1 VRGPLEQAMKEATDY
16 ANKIAQEEN
25 DAALEQVK
33 KSGKSQ
39 VIVLTPQERLGLKKA
54 MLKTHKEME
63 SRIGK
68 EMIDAVYK
76 ETGFD
81 PAKL

>member
-1 VRGPLEQAMKEATDY
+1 MNLVASATAY

-39 VIVLTPQERLGLKKA
+39 VVVLTPQERLGLKKA
-54 MLKTHKEME
+54 MLKVHKEME

-68 EMIDAVYK
+68 DVIDAVYK

>member
-1 VRGPLEQAMKEATDY
+1 M
-16 ANKIAQEEN
+16 
-25 DAALEQVK
+25 
-33 KSGKSQ
+33 
-39 VIVLTPQERLGLKKA
+39 LTPQERLGLKKA
-54 MLKTHKEME
+54 MLKVHKEME

-81 PAKL
+81 PNKL

>member
-1 VRGPLEQAMKEATDY
+1 
-16 ANKIAQEEN
+16 
-25 DAALEQVK
+25 
-33 KSGKSQ
+33 
-39 VIVLTPQERLGLKKA
+39 
-54 MLKTHKEME
+54 MLKVHKEME

-81 PAKL
+81 PGKL

>member
-1 VRGPLEQAMKEATDY
+1 
-16 ANKIAQEEN
+16 
-25 DAALEQVK
+25 
-33 KSGKSQ
+33 
-39 VIVLTPQERLGLKKA
+39 
-54 MLKTHKEME
+54 MLKVHKEME